1 MTKFFVGLT
10 AAFCAIFCVSAI
22 DSAWAEKRVALV
34 IGNSGYQ
41 NVTKLDN
48 PSKDAAAVAEMFR
61 SAGFD
66 VVDARNDLGVLNFK
80 RAIRDFFNTVRT
92 ADIAVVYYA
101 GHGIE
106 VSGTNYLIP
115 VDAKLATDYDAEDEA
130 VALDRIIRALEPAK
144 RLRLVILDAC
154 RDNPFQ
160 RKMQRTVAMRGLG
173 SGLAVVEPPTT
184 DTLIAYAA
192 RAGSTA
198 EDGSDGHSP
207 FTRALLKN
215 LAEPGLDVRIA
226 FGRVRDD
233 VLKATGNRQEPF
245 VYGSLG
251 GTTISLVPP
260 APQPKVATSNEI
272 RADYELAERVGT
284 LAAWDSFLA
293 IHGAGFYAEL
303 ARSQRSKLLTGTP
316 AIAVADQKAP
326 APADQKLAVASLD
339 RTTPKAPET
348 PDRVTPDRLAWDRI
362 KDSNDPAVLRDFIR
376 RYPDSPLAIAAQRR
390 AEVLEA
396 AAAQRQ
402 KEEDERRAKAAAEA
416 ARQQAERQSALQRE
430 EEERRAKAAEAARLK
445 AERDAARQR
454 EEAERLA
461 KMAEAE
467 RQKAER
473 EIARRREAEAAAE
486 RRRIETACRDN
497 EQEFAKLRNTGLK
510 AHDDM
515 VRFQQRLECE
525 RLRPAVAAVLDQ
537 WTAEVAK
544 IALIT
549 AAQKE
554 LGRIGCY
561 PGRETGALDN
571 PTKQAVQDY
580 FARRG
585 APKTDIAITDEFLS
599 ELKKQAKIENCIAT
613 PEPPK
618 PQPVAK
624 GDETK
629 PDSGKKVTPEA
640 EQKSAPESK
649 KTAAK
654 PPKTEPKQERARRE
668 TKPEPRAREQ
678 AASRPASPAPRS
690 GIGGTMTG
698 IGF

>member
-1 MTKFFVGLT
+1 MTRRLVELT
-10 AAFCAIFCVSAI
+10 AAVCALVLVLLHADVAS
-22 DSAWAEKRVALV
+22 AEKRVALV
-34 IGNSGYQ
+34 IGNGSYQ
-41 NVTKLDN
+41 NVNKLDN
-48 PSKDAAAVAEMFR
+48 PSKDAAAMADMFR
-61 SAGFD
+61 KAGFD
-66 VVDARNDLGVLNFK
+66 VVDARNDLGVLTFK
-80 RAIRDFFNTVRT
+80 RAIRDFFNTVRN

-173 SGLAVVEPPTT
+173 TGLAVIEPPTT

-198 EDGSDGHSP
+198 EDGDDGHSP

-260 APQPKVATSNEI
+260 APQPKVVTSNEI

-293 IHGAGFYAEL
+293 IHGTGFYAEL
-303 ARSQRSKLLTGTP
+303 AKSQRSKLLAGAPPSP
-316 AIAVADQKAP
+316 ATASDPKAP
-326 APADQKLAVASLD
+326 PADQKVTVAALD
-339 RTTPKAPET
+339 RATSKPPES
-348 PDRVTPDRLAWDRI
+348 PDRVTPDRLAWDRVR
-362 KDSNDPAVLRDFIR
+362 DSNDPAVLRDFIR

-390 AEVLEA
+390 VDVLEA

-402 KEEDERRAKAAAEA
+402 KEEEDRRAKAAAEA
-416 ARQQAERQSALQRE
+416 QRQQAERAAALQRE
-430 EEERRAKAAEAARLK
+430 EEERRAKAAEAARLQ
-445 AERDAARQR
+445 AERETARQR
-454 EEAERLA
+454 EEAERLS

-473 EIARRREAEAAAE
+473 QAALRREAEAVAE
-486 RRRIETACRDN
+486 RKRQEAACRND
-497 EQEFAKLRNTGLK
+497 EQEFARLRNSGLK

-515 VRFQQRLECE
+515 VRFQQRLGCE
-525 RLRPAVAAVLDQ
+525 KLRPAVAAVLDQ
-537 WTAEVAK
+537 WGADAAK
-544 IALIT
+544 MALISS
-549 AAQKE
+549 AQKE
-554 LGRIGCY
+554 LIRIGCY

-580 FARRG
+580 WSKRG
-585 APKTDIAITDEFLS
+585 KPNAEIDISDQFVS
-599 ELKKQAKIENCIAT
+599 DLKRETRIENCIAT

-618 PQPVAK
+618 PQPVAR
-624 GDETK
+624 GDESK
-629 PDSGKKVTPEA
+629 PDTGKKST
-640 EQKSAPESK
+640 
-649 KTAAK
+649 TAAK
-654 PPKTEPKQERARRE
+654 PPKNEEKKGRAARRE
-668 TKPEPRAREQ
+668 QPAPRAREE
-678 AASRPASPAPRS
+678 ASSRPQSPAPR
-690 GIGGTMTG
+690 IGGTMTG